1 VRILRAALL
10 ARQITRLQ
18 EAAVQRACVYATGAS
33 PVWVQVAYYGP
44 LARCRRFLF
53 DFRVD
58 YAAKVMGNEDSDFYQ
73 ETCQRTVVPASGTLM
88 HFHSWKIQVLFFSP
102 LDFFN

>member
-1 VRILRAALL
+1 V
-10 ARQITRLQ
+10 
-18 EAAVQRACVYATGAS
+18 CVYATGAS

-58 YAAKVMGNEDSDFYQ
+58 YAAKVMGNEDSDFYP
-73 ETCQRTVVPASGTLM
+73 ETCQHTASDCEWHSHAFSLLKIRTP
-88 HFHSWKIQVLFFSP
+88 FFS
-102 LDFFN
+102 LFVIITEF

>member
-1 VRILRAALL
+1 
-10 ARQITRLQ
+10 
-18 EAAVQRACVYATGAS
+18 VYATGATR
-33 PVWVQVAYYGP
+33 VWVQVAYYGP

-73 ETCQRTVVPASGTLM
+73 ENSSGCEWHSDAFSLLKILQTL
-88 HFHSWKIQVLFFSP
+88 VFFCC
-102 LDFFN
+102 LIL